1 MADGS
6 MSRSI
11 SRRRTGRQA
20 AGGEPQQHGE
30 DAGANAGAGSGLAA
44 VPPLEPTVGRE
55 ELLVEGSDREFRR
68 LVHGLFAFFA
78 RHEAI
83 RDGHASRIGL
93 AGIEYTVLIAI
104 ARLSLDGEVS
114 VKQVGEHLHVS
125 GAFITTVS
133 GKLAGKGLISKRP
146 SEADRRR
153 VRLAVTAE
161 GYDLLNEL
169 APYQRRVNDVEFEA
183 VSKPEF
189 TALVDLVERL
199 IESGD
204 RAIALQRYLAR
215 EQPPRRKRRSGG
227 S

>member
-6 MSRSI
+6 MSRSK
-11 SRRRTGRQA
+11 SPRRTGRQA

-30 DAGANAGAGSGLAA
+30 DGGAGSGLAA

-55 ELLVEGSDREFRR
+55 ALLVEGSDREFRR

-189 TALVDLVERL
+189 SALVDLVERL